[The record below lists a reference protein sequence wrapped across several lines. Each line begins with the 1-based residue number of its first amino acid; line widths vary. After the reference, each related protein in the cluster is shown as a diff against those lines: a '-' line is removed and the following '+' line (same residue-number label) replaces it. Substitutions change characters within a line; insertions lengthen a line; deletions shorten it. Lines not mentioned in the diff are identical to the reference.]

1 MPNIKDLFKKH
12 DSSGKVLSANN
23 INELTSSQDAES
35 LGQIQA
41 LQVEKDRFFPEVD
54 FSKPETFVRYGSA
67 EKYYENAITAI
78 YRMYPYDGS
87 LQEKTQ
93 WHNSS
98 SYFDN
103 YIFDNLYPRTN
114 GYLSFGP
121 DTTPAGMTSF
131 YNGNN
136 LYDKSGTPQYIYIKG
151 GPNTAGVADKE
162 DQTLAQK
169 FNTKSSKTSYTE
181 TSANIYDASPLFFGS
196 ELVGEIT
203 TISASS
209 HDGVYVGMAMVK
221 TKVLDTEDTKL
232 SVIPDDPE
240 PTIRWSKLPT
250 HIMR

>member
-114 GYLSFGP
+114 GYLNIDNDNGG
-121 DTTPAGMTSF
+121 TVVTKTITNNAGL
-131 YNGNN
+131 GNEIYVLAGN
-136 LYDKSGTPQYIYIKG
+136 PQYIAIKG
-151 GPNTAGVADKE
+151 GPNKAAVADNL

-169 FNTKSSKTSYTE
+169 FNKKSSKTSYTS
-181 TSANIYDASPLFFGS
+181 TSANVYDASNKR
-196 ELVGEIT
+196 
-203 TISASS
+203 ASNLAI
-209 HDGVYVGMAMVK
+209 D
-221 TKVLDTEDTKL
+221 
-232 SVIPDDPE
+232 
-240 PTIRWSKLPT
+240 
-250 HIMR
+250 